1 MYRVY
6 INPLINPNLRI
17 VQRER
22 YRERERERE
31 RETERGLTERG
42 GCRERALRETRESV
56 ERCER
61 ELGET
66 RPERQAGRDE
76 NERR

>member
-6 INPLINPNLRI
+6 INPMINPNLRI

-22 YRERERERE
+22 YTHRERE

-66 RPERQAGRDE
+66 RPERRAGRDE
-76 NERR
+76 K

>member
-6 INPLINPNLRI
+6 INPMINPNLRI

-22 YRERERERE
+22 YRERE

-56 ERCER
+56 ERSER

-66 RPERQAGRDE
+66 RLERRAGRDE

>member
-6 INPLINPNLRI
+6 INPMINPNLRI
-17 VQRER
+17 VQREIQ
-22 YRERERERE
+22 RERE

-66 RPERQAGRDE
+66 RPERRAGRDE

>member
-1 MYRVY
+1 M
-6 INPLINPNLRI
+6 
-17 VQRER
+17 
-22 YRERERERE
+22 
-31 RETERGLTERG
+31 ERGLTERG

-56 ERCER
+56 ERSER